1 MYYVQ
6 TYIHLIAALKLFFF
20 IVGFAGPSLLCSLSL
35 VAAWGLLTGGAW
47 ALGVGGLSSCGS
59 WA

>member
-6 TYIHLIAALKLFFF
+6 TYIHLIAALKFFFF
-20 IVGFAGPSLLCSLSL
+20 IVGFAGPSFSSCSVGASHCS
-35 VAAWGLLTGGAW
+35 GAW